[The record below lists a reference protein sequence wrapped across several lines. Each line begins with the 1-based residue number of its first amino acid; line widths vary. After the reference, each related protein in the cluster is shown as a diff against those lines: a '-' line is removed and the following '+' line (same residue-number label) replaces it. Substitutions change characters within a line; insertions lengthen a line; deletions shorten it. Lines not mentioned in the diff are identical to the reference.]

1 MLKKNFQ
8 QACFVHMKGCVCVC
22 VCVCVCM
29 SEYVHASIFDWECKH
44 NRTHMYEEQIAPF
57 IVFLLLNGDDTDEI
71 GMCGVQ
77 IGLFGRPRCI
87 SIYRLICPSLGSLNT
102 KQKWQL

>member
-1 MLKKNFQ
+1 MLCAFE
-8 QACFVHMKGCVCVC
+8 GGC

-29 SEYVHASIFDWECKH
+29 SEYVHASIFDRECKH

-57 IVFLLLNGDDTDEI
+57 IVFLLLNGDDTDKI

-77 IGLFGRPRCI
+77 TGLFGRPRCI
-87 SIYRLICPSLGSLNT
+87 
-102 KQKWQL
+102 